1 MVYITGDMHG
11 DLSRFKNPIFKKLKA
26 GDVLIVCGDFG
37 FIWDGSRQEKQNL
50 KKLREMPF
58 TIAFVDGCH
67 ENFDILE
74 QSFRTVRWR
83 GGRAHLIAP
92 NIFHMMRGEIFTI
105 DDRTFFAFGGGH
117 SQDFEFR
124 QGRNWWQREQPTHAE
139 IRRAIHNLNEHN
151 AQVDYIITHEPP
163 ASLKDCLGVDVQ
175 QRLEIHTFF
184 EDIIKQCQY
193 RKWFFGK
200 CHMDRFIPMKFYA
213 MFEDVL
219 PVESETADAAESRH
233 LRKNKSSKCK
243 KTARCFLTL
252 RVSGCFSLF
261 GFFLFGFFGWQ
272 PNPLSLGFFP

>member
-11 DLSRFKNPIFKKLKA
+11 DLSRFKNPIFKKMKA

-37 FIWDGSRQEKQNL
+37 FIWDGSRQEK
-50 KKLREMPF
+50 
-58 TIAFVDGCH
+58 
-67 ENFDILE
+67 FDILE

-105 DDRTFFAFGGGH
+105 DDRTYFTFGGGH

-163 ASLKDCLGVDVQ
+163 ASLKDCLGVDMQ

-184 EDIIKQCQY
+184 EDIIKQCSY

-219 PVESETADAAESRH
+219 PVESESRRRSRKQTAPEED
-233 LRKNKSSKCK
+233 
-243 KTARCFLTL
+243 
-252 RVSGCFSLF
+252 
-261 GFFLFGFFGWQ
+261 
-272 PNPLSLGFFP
+272 

>member
-1 MVYITGDMHG
+1 M
-11 DLSRFKNPIFKKLKA
+11 KA

-37 FIWDGSRQEKQNL
+37 FIWDLPPSGKSKNL
-50 KKLREMPF
+50 KSPAEMLF

-105 DDRTFFAFGGGH
+105 DDRTYFTFGGGH

-163 ASLKDCLGVDVQ
+163 ASLKDCLGVDMQ

-184 EDIIKQCQY
+184 EDIIKQQNLSEMVLRQVPHGPLY
-193 RKWFFGK
+193 SYEVL
-200 CHMDRFIPMKFYA
+200 CH
-213 MFEDVL
+213 V
-219 PVESETADAAESRH
+219 
-233 LRKNKSSKCK
+233 
-243 KTARCFLTL
+243 
-252 RVSGCFSLF
+252 
-261 GFFLFGFFGWQ
+261 
-272 PNPLSLGFFP
+272 

>member
-1 MVYITGDMHG
+1 MVYVTGDMHG
-11 DLSRFKNPIFKKLKA
+11 DLSRFKNPIFKKMKA

-105 DDRTFFAFGGGH
+105 DDRTYFTFGGGH

-163 ASLKDCLGVDVQ
+163 ASLKDCLGVDMQ

-184 EDIIKQCQY
+184 EDIIKQCSY

-219 PVESETADAAESRH
+219 PVESESRRRSRKQTAPEED
-233 LRKNKSSKCK
+233 
-243 KTARCFLTL
+243 
-252 RVSGCFSLF
+252 
-261 GFFLFGFFGWQ
+261 
-272 PNPLSLGFFP
+272 

>member
-11 DLSRFKNPIFKKLKA
+11 DLSRFKNPIFKKMKA

-105 DDRTFFAFGGGH
+105 DDRTYFTFGGGH

-124 QGRNWWQREQPTHAE
+124 QGRNWWRGNNPHMQRFAVPFT
-139 IRRAIHNLNEHN
+139 
-151 AQVDYIITHEPP
+151 T
-163 ASLKDCLGVDVQ
+163 
-175 QRLEIHTFF
+175 
-184 EDIIKQCQY
+184 
-193 RKWFFGK
+193 
-200 CHMDRFIPMKFYA
+200 
-213 MFEDVL
+213 
-219 PVESETADAAESRH
+219 
-233 LRKNKSSKCK
+233 
-243 KTARCFLTL
+243 
-252 RVSGCFSLF
+252 
-261 GFFLFGFFGWQ
+261 
-272 PNPLSLGFFP
+272 

>member
-11 DLSRFKNPIFKKLKA
+11 DLSRFKNPIFKKMKA

-105 DDRTFFAFGGGH
+105 DDRTYFTFGGGH

-151 AQVDYIITHEPP
+151 AQVDYIITHCAPTSI
-163 ASLKDCLGVDVQ
+163 ALMG
-175 QRLEIHTFF
+175 
-184 EDIIKQCQY
+184 
-193 RKWFFGK
+193 
-200 CHMDRFIPMKFYA
+200 
-213 MFEDVL
+213 
-219 PVESETADAAESRH
+219 SRH
-233 LRKNKSSKCK
+233 NEADRL
-243 KTARCFLTL
+243 TDFLQEVQE
-252 RVSGCFSLF
+252 RAKYHYWLF
-261 GFFLFGFFGWQ
+261 GHYHDNKAIDEKHILLWEQ
-272 PNPLSLGFFP
+272 IVRVI

>member
-11 DLSRFKNPIFKKLKA
+11 DLSRFKNPIFKKMKA

-105 DDRTFFAFGGGH
+105 D
-117 SQDFEFR
+117 EI
-124 QGRNWWQREQPTHAE
+124 GRAH
-139 IRRAIHNLNEHN
+139 
-151 AQVDYIITHEPP
+151 V
-163 ASLKDCLGVDVQ
+163 
-175 QRLEIHTFF
+175 
-184 EDIIKQCQY
+184 
-193 RKWFFGK
+193 
-200 CHMDRFIPMKFYA
+200 
-213 MFEDVL
+213 
-219 PVESETADAAESRH
+219 
-233 LRKNKSSKCK
+233 
-243 KTARCFLTL
+243 
-252 RVSGCFSLF
+252 
-261 GFFLFGFFGWQ
+261 
-272 PNPLSLGFFP
+272 

>member
-151 AQVDYIITHEPP
+151 AQVDYSIT
-163 ASLKDCLGVDVQ
+163 
-175 QRLEIHTFF
+175 
-184 EDIIKQCQY
+184 
-193 RKWFFGK
+193 
-200 CHMDRFIPMKFYA
+200 
-213 MFEDVL
+213 
-219 PVESETADAAESRH
+219 
-233 LRKNKSSKCK
+233 
-243 KTARCFLTL
+243 
-252 RVSGCFSLF
+252 
-261 GFFLFGFFGWQ
+261 
-272 PNPLSLGFFP
+272 